1 MVKVRLAPYRD
12 RLAAVA
18 AIAGPLLVTAILV
31 PFRNSFANTDVALA
45 LVAVIVAVAA
55 NGDRFAGVL
64 AAVSAA
70 VWFDFFF
77 TKPYDR
83 LSITRRTDVETTV
96 LLLIIGVAVTELAVR
111 GRRQQAA
118 AGRRAGYLAGL
129 HAVAGSVAV
138 GDSGSDVTRRV
149 TDELMRLLTL
159 RSCRFQ
165 AGVAG
170 LGRPA
175 RMDHEGRIT
184 IGTQAWDTDALG
196 LPQDRDLE
204 LLAETNGILVGRF
217 LMTAAPGSHPSLE
230 RRLVAAALADQVGS
244 ALAHRD
250 SVAV

>member
-1 MVKVRLAPYRD
+1 MNVVGFARYRD

-31 PFRNSFANTDVALA
+31 PLRSSFANTDVALV

-55 NGDRFAGVL
+55 NGDRLAGVL

-77 TKPYDR
+77 TKPYDQ
-83 LSITRRTDVETTV
+83 LSITRRADVETTV

-118 AGRRAGYLAGL
+118 ASRRAGYLAGL
-129 HAVAGSVAV
+129 HSVAGSVAV
-138 GDSGSDVTRRV
+138 GDSGSEVTRRV
-149 TDELMRLLTL
+149 TDELVRLLTL
-159 RSCRFQ
+159 SSCRFQ

-170 LGRPA
+170 LGKPA
-175 RMDHEGRIT
+175 RMDHEGEIT
-184 IGTQAWDTDALG
+184 IGTQPWDTDDLG
-196 LPQDRDLE
+196 LPQDQDIE
-204 LLAETNGILVGRF
+204 LLAENNGILVGRF
-217 LMTAAPGSHPSLE
+217 MMTAAPGSRPSLE
-230 RRLVAAALADQVGS
+230 RRLVAAALADQVGA

-250 SVAV
+250 SVAA